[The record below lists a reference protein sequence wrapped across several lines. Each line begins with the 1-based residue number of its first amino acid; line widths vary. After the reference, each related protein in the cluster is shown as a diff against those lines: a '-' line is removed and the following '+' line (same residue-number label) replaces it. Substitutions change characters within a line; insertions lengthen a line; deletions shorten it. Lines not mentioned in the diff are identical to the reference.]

1 MRRYADQTAEGI
13 ATGMYCYLAHP
24 DLYMMPRPEFDKVCM
39 DAADVICQ
47 AAKEAHMPLE
57 YNLLGLRDELRGR
70 TRGYP
75 HKDFWQYIRKWD
87 NDVILG
93 VDAHDPEWLTDLAVW
108 DEAHKRLAA
117 LGVMPVTDWK

>member
-1 MRRYADQTAEGI
+1 
-13 ATGMYCYLAHP
+13 
-24 DLYMMPRPEFDKVCM
+24 
-39 DAADVICQ
+39 
-47 AAKEAHMPLE
+47 MPLE

-93 VDAHDPEWLTDLAVW
+93 VDAHDPEWLTDLTVW
-108 DEAHKRLAA
+108 DEAQKRLSA
-117 LGVMPVTDWK
+117 LGVTPVTDWK